1 MRNQK
6 AASTFLGQV
15 VGKLF
20 KARVTRDLN
29 NGQKLAHAHRLG
41 LLKSK
46 HRNPVGHA
54 ADGATLV
61 LTLTLTLTLTPTPTL
76 TLTLT
81 RSPSRARTCRP
92 SPPSTRTPTWPSG

>member
-1 MRNQK
+1 MRRPANPDPDHDPDPDPDPDPDTDTEPKPKPKPNPNQESHATSRWAKALYVRNQK

-41 LLKSK
+41 LLKSI
-46 HRNPVGHA
+46 
-54 ADGATLV
+54 
-61 LTLTLTLTLTPTPTL
+61 
-76 TLTLT
+76 
-81 RSPSRARTCRP
+81 
-92 SPPSTRTPTWPSG
+92 

>member
-15 VGKLF
+15 VELGSGLGLASTFLGQVVELGLALTLTRTRTRTLTRTRTRTRTLSHQVVGQLF

-41 LLKSK
+41 LLKSI
-46 HRNPVGHA
+46 
-54 ADGATLV
+54 
-61 LTLTLTLTLTPTPTL
+61 
-76 TLTLT
+76 
-81 RSPSRARTCRP
+81 
-92 SPPSTRTPTWPSG
+92 